1 MRRTTMP
8 SYSYYAAWSDED
20 DAYVAISSELP
31 GLSGVG
37 DTAEDAMG
45 QLRVAI
51 ELALETY
58 REAGMAPPAAKK
70 VTEYSGQFRLRV
82 PRSVHEEL
90 ARRAQIEGVSLNT
103 LAVTYISQS
112 LGRMQ
117 PPVRAVRDRRKR
129 CGPR

>member
-1 MRRTTMP
+1 MP

-20 DAYVAISSELP
+20 SAYVATSSELP
-31 GLSGVG
+31 GLSGLG
-37 DTAEDAMG
+37 DTAEDAIG

-51 ELALETY
+51 ELALESY
-58 REAGMAPPAAKK
+58 REAGMARPPARK
-70 VTEYSGQFRLRV
+70 VAEYSGQFRLRV

-103 LAVTYISQS
+103 LAVTYISEN

-117 PPVRAVRDRRKR
+117 PPVRAVRERPKRR
-129 CGPR
+129 P